1 MKKLSASVLFA
12 FLLSVSLAFVS
23 CSKNET
29 SDNTTRK
36 QENSTQNTQQV
47 TKNNNTSGNNTNTG
61 STPASFEVK
70 NIGNSDKK
78 QEMIDFT
85 WNENGKDV
93 KLSDFKGKVIVL
105 NFWATWCGPCKR
117 ELPSLSQLSTDL
129 KSKNFKMIG
138 VSVDDDQATVD
149 NFLKSNNL
157 SYTILH
163 EPNQLVAKYMAV
175 AGVSDN
181 VIPQTFI
188 IDKNGKVVESLIGSR
203 SKEDFMTIINKYL

>member
-1 MKKLSASVLFA
+1 M
-12 FLLSVSLAFVS
+12 
-23 CSKNET
+23 
-29 SDNTTRK
+29 
-36 QENSTQNTQQV
+36 
-47 TKNNNTSGNNTNTG
+47 
-61 STPASFEVK
+61 K
-70 NIGNSDKK
+70 NIGSADKK
-78 QEMIDFT
+78 QEMVDFT
-85 WNENGKDV
+85 WSENGKDV

-129 KSKNFKMIG
+129 KNKNFKMIG

-149 NFLKSNNL
+149 NFLRSNNL

-163 EPNQLVAKYMAV
+163 EPNKLVAKYMEV
-175 AGVSDN
+175 AGVADN

-188 IDKNGKVVESLIGSR
+188 IDKNGKIVESLIGSR

>member
-1 MKKLSASVLFA
+1 MKKLSSLVLLISFLSASLVFI
-12 FLLSVSLAFVS
+12 S

-29 SDNTTRK
+29 SDNKNTKK
-36 QENSTQNTQQV
+36 QDNQTQNTQQ
-47 TKNNNTSGNNTNTG
+47 TNNTST
-61 STPASFEVK
+61 SAASFEVK
-70 NIGNSDKK
+70 NIGSADKK
-78 QEMIDFT
+78 QEMVDFT
-85 WNENGKDV
+85 WSENGKDV

-129 KSKNFKMIG
+129 KNKNFKMIG

-149 NFLKSNNL
+149 NFLRSNNL

-163 EPNQLVAKYMAV
+163 EPNKLVAKYMEV
-175 AGVSDN
+175 AGVADN

-188 IDKNGKVVESLIGSR
+188 IDKNGKIVESLIGSR

>member
-1 MKKLSASVLFA
+1 MKKLSSLVLLISILSASLVFI
-12 FLLSVSLAFVS
+12 S

-29 SDNTTRK
+29 SDNKNTKK
-36 QENSTQNTQQV
+36 QDNQTQNTQQ
-47 TKNNNTSGNNTNTG
+47 NNNTS
-61 STPASFEVK
+61 SSAASFEVK
-70 NIGNSDKK
+70 NIGSADKK
-78 QEMIDFT
+78 QEMVDFT
-85 WNENGKDV
+85 WSENGKDV

-129 KSKNFKMIG
+129 KNKNFKMIG

-149 NFLKSNNL
+149 NFLRSNNL

-163 EPNQLVAKYMAV
+163 EPNKLVAKYMEV
-175 AGVSDN
+175 AGVADN

-188 IDKNGKVVESLIGSR
+188 IDKNGKIVESLIGSR

>member
-1 MKKLSASVLFA
+1 MKKLSASALFVS
-12 FLLSVSLAFVS
+12 LLSVSLAFVS
-23 CSKNET
+23 CNKNENT
-29 SDNTTRK
+29 DNSNKK
-36 QENSTQNTQQV
+36 QDNSTQNTQQV
-47 TKNNNTSGNNTNTG
+47 NKNNNSNNTSG
-61 STPASFEVK
+61 TPASFEVK
-70 NIGNSDKK
+70 NIGSSENK
-78 QEMIDFT
+78 QEMVDFT

>member
-1 MKKLSASVLFA
+1 MKKLSSLVILVSFLSASLVFI
-12 FLLSVSLAFVS
+12 S

-29 SDNTTRK
+29 SDNKNTKK
-36 QENSTQNTQQV
+36 QDNQTQNTQQ
-47 TKNNNTSGNNTNTG
+47 TNNTST
-61 STPASFEVK
+61 SAASFEVK
-70 NIGNSDKK
+70 NIGSADKK
-78 QEMIDFT
+78 QEMVDFT
-85 WNENGKDV
+85 WSENGKDV

-129 KSKNFKMIG
+129 KNKNFKMIG

-149 NFLKSNNL
+149 NFLRSNNL

-163 EPNQLVAKYMAV
+163 EPNKLVAKYMEV
-175 AGVSDN
+175 AGVADN

-188 IDKNGKVVESLIGSR
+188 IDKNGKIVESLIGSR

>member
-1 MKKLSASVLFA
+1 MKKLSASALFVS
-12 FLLSVSLAFVS
+12 LLSVSLAFVS
-23 CSKNET
+23 CNKNET
-29 SDNTTRK
+29 TDNSNKK
-36 QENSTQNTQQV
+36 QDNSTQNTQQV
-47 TKNNNTSGNNTNTG
+47 NKNNNSNNTSG
-61 STPASFEVK
+61 TPASFEVK
-70 NIGNSDKK
+70 NIGSSENK
-78 QEMIDFT
+78 QEMVDFT